1 MKDAANRAFPLET
14 VQAWMQAVI
23 VHPDGAQAG
32 VRSPEA
38 AALVP
43 AELASSLVREAGGLS
58 APERLEIY
66 AGMYPLRM
74 REALESDYPVVA
86 RLLGPRVF
94 GALIRDF
101 VSHQVDKCSLRVDV
115 ASDHPS
121 TSFTLARLGD
131 PLPAFLRTWGP
142 KGKRALVSD
151 VARLELAATRVF
163 DAFDAEDRPIWAA
176 ELAEIPPADLPG
188 LRFRAVRSLEIV
200 RVRPGAV
207 AALDASLEDAPL
219 PKAPGRGAVF
229 VLFHRRE
236 GEVLRRSIDP
246 FAGRLLEL
254 LLSGESL
261 GRALARA
268 SRERRGRPEPGEV
281 STWFREWVDLG
292 FLAERHER
300 PASPRDFS

>member
-1 MKDAANRAFPLET
+1 MKGSASPAFPLET

-23 VHPDGAQAG
+23 VHPGGAEEG
-32 VRSPEA
+32 MRSPEA

-43 AELASSLVREAGGLS
+43 SELAGGLVREAGRLS

-94 GALIRDF
+94 GVLVRDF
-101 VSHQVDKCSLRVDV
+101 V
-115 ASDHPS
+115 AAHPS

-142 KGKRALVSD
+142 RRKRALAAD

-163 DAFDAEDRPIWAA
+163 DAFGASERSVGAA
-176 ELAEIPPADLPG
+176 ELAGVSPCDLPG
-188 LRFRAVRSLEIV
+188 LRFRAVRALEIV

-207 AALDASLEDAPL
+207 EALDAALEDAPL
-219 PKAPGRGAVF
+219 PKAPGRGTVF

-236 GEVLRRSIDP
+236 GEVLRRSLDP
-246 FAGRLLEL
+246 FAGRLLEFL
-254 LLSGESL
+254 VSGESL
-261 GRALARA
+261 GRAISRA
-268 SRERRGRPEPGEV
+268 SRELRGLARPEPEMV
-281 STWFREWVDLG
+281 SGWFREWVDLG
-292 FLAERHER
+292 LLAG
-300 PASPRDFS
+300 A